1 MKKSIMFALAAL
13 LMLISIVSCGE
24 KRDPKYIGK
33 WEATGLTVNGET
45 TEQFL
50 GIPLGAL
57 FRFEIEDNGK
67 VTWKSAVNNDI
78 INNAN
83 ENTEIKWKEI
93 EADVLQ
99 FTVKDL
105 TGKNEPETMNL
116 KYRDGKLVVEENG
129 SSIDLAKVDEFSEI
143 DSDALN
149 AAASAIQNFGITQ

>member
-1 MKKSIMFALAAL
+1 MKRIISLTLVAM
-13 LMLISIVSCGE
+13 LMLICLVSCGE

-45 TEQFL
+45 TEKFL
-50 GIPLGAL
+50 GVPLGAL

-67 VTWKSAVNNDI
+67 VIWKSAVNNDV

-83 ENTEIKWKEI
+83 ENTEIRWKET
-93 EADVLQ
+93 ETDVLQ

-105 TGKNEPETMNL
+105 TGKNDPETMIM
-116 KYRDGKLVVEENG
+116 KYKDGKLVVEENG
-129 SSIDLAKVDEFSEI
+129 SSIDLVKVDEFTEI
-143 DSDALN
+143 DTDALN

>member
-1 MKKSIMFALAAL
+1 MKRIISLTLVAI
-13 LMLISIVSCGE
+13 LMLICLVSCGE

-45 TEQFL
+45 MEKFL
-50 GIPLGAL
+50 GVPLGAL

-67 VTWKSAVNNDI
+67 VIWKSAVNNDI

-83 ENTEIKWKEI
+83 ENTEIRWKET
-93 EADVLQ
+93 ETDVLQ

-105 TGKNEPETMNL
+105 TGKNDPETMIM
-116 KYRDGKLVVEENG
+116 KYKDGKLVVEENG
-129 SSIDLAKVDEFSEI
+129 SSIELVKVDEFTEI
-143 DSDALN
+143 DPDDLN